1 MIIFLFESRED
12 VKEIVLFIQHLTAV
26 ILLYTSFIKMYTFCQ
41 RCINQSYDNM
51 HVFDD
56 TLNQLHQTA

>member
-1 MIIFLFESRED
+1 M
-12 VKEIVLFIQHLTAV
+12 KEIVLSIRHLTAV
-26 ILLYTSFIKMYTFCQ
+26 LLLYAPLIKMHTFFQ
-41 RCINQSYDNM
+41 RCINQSYDNI